1 MARLHGVSQRM
12 GICILHDNRYYSY
25 DLQCVQRLSLADFS
39 PQERFC
45 LWFVQQ
51 AITIMG
57 LLSSV
62 LFINETTFDRNNII
76 NLHNSHLWATD
87 NPHRM
92 VEVSHQQRF
101 DISVWAGI
109 IGDQLLGP
117 VLLPQCLNGEKYLA
131 FLQNMLP
138 SLLENVPL
146 AIWQTMWLQHYGV
159 PANFCVNV
167 RRHLNNIFPRCWI
180 GHGGPVAWPAL
191 LPDLNSRF
199 LLVGASEKHC
209 VQQACSWCSDPSTAC
224 PHNLWCYS
232 DTAWNIRTSETI
244 HYLMCALQPMEATS
258 NICCDMDE
266 IQAMYCVLGLFVWF
280 CPAVPSTVET
290 MHFWT
295 QGDMNVYAPWNL
307 PVDLKLTLCMNI
319 HTCVFVWRNTSW
331 HPLFLFCSLIVPQ
344 FYLLLKFLF
353 TH

>member
-1 MARLHGVSQRM
+1 MCEHGSFETDERAGQLQTVHTQDVEEHVVHDIENNAGTSSRQMARLHGVSQRM

-146 AIWQTMWLQHYGV
+146 AI
-159 PANFCVNV
+159 
-167 RRHLNNIFPRCWI
+167 
-180 GHGGPVAWPAL
+180 
-191 LPDLNSRF
+191 
-199 LLVGASEKHC
+199 
-209 VQQACSWCSDPSTAC
+209 
-224 PHNLWCYS
+224 
-232 DTAWNIRTSETI
+232 
-244 HYLMCALQPMEATS
+244 
-258 NICCDMDE
+258 
-266 IQAMYCVLGLFVWF
+266 
-280 CPAVPSTVET
+280 
-290 MHFWT
+290 
-295 QGDMNVYAPWNL
+295 
-307 PVDLKLTLCMNI
+307 
-319 HTCVFVWRNTSW
+319 
-331 HPLFLFCSLIVPQ
+331 
-344 FYLLLKFLF
+344 
-353 TH
+353 